1 MSKFFINRPIVAI
14 VIAIVTVIVG
24 ALSILTL
31 PVAQF
36 PAIAPPEVQVS
47 AIYVGADAQTI
58 EQSVATPIE
67 QQMSGVD
74 NMNYM
79 YSLNATANGQM
90 RMIVDFD
97 VNTNP
102 NTDLILAQS
111 RETQAAPQ
119 LPVDV
124 NNYGVTVQKSTL
136 APLML
141 VALYSPKGTYDA
153 RFLAN
158 YAYIN
163 LNDPMTRVKGVGTIQ
178 IFGAGQYA
186 MRLWVKPDQLA
197 KLQIT
202 VPEIVSALQ
211 TQNTVNPA
219 GQVGSEPAPKGQEF
233 TYSVRAQGRLTSPEE
248 FEQIV
253 VRETPETGIVR
264 LKDVARVELGSQDYS
279 VEGHLNG
286 KPSAVI
292 AVYQLPGSNAVET
305 AAAVRKMMT
314 EAKTRFPDD
323 VDYVVPVDTTLAVSA
338 GMKEIVETLVIALVL
353 VIAVVYL
360 FLQGWR
366 ATLIPLLAVPVSL
379 VGTFLFFPLF
389 GFSINTL
396 SLFGLV
402 LAIGLV
408 VDDAI
413 VVVEAVERY
422 IEQGVAPKQAALK
435 AMEEISGPVI
445 GIALVLSAVFIP
457 TAFIPGITG
466 KLYQQFAVTI
476 AISVIL
482 SAFNALSLSPA
493 LAALILK
500 PKVESRGLLA
510 RFFAWFNRMF
520 GHATEGYV
528 RVSGVLMRKSIVAVI
543 ALAAAGVASYF
554 ISNKL
559 PTSFVPDEDQGYF
572 YLNIQLP
579 NAASLQRT
587 ELVTAK
593 VEDILA
599 KTPGVKYTTGILGF
613 SLLSLVRTSYNAFI
627 FVSMKDWDDRKT
639 RAEQFQAIKARLNRE
654 LSALPE
660 GVAFSF
666 SPPAIP
672 GVGTSG
678 GFTFILEDRAGKD
691 VQFLSDNLNKFVAA
705 ARKRPEIGTL
715 TTTFLP
721 AVPQQFVDVD
731 RDKVIKQGVNIN
743 DVYRTIQ
750 AFMGGLFVNYFNR
763 FGRQWQVYVEA
774 ENEYRT
780 KSENVGQFYVR
791 NAAGEMVPLSAL
803 TRFRAGAGPE
813 FTMRFNEY
821 RSAQL
826 NGAAAAGYSTDQA
839 MKALEET
846 FAQNMP
852 PEMGYD
858 YSGMSFQEKRAQEG
872 VSPSI
877 IFGFSLL
884 FVFLILS
891 ALYESWSLPLSVLL
905 STPVAVFG
913 ALGVLWLR
921 RTLLGHFLP
930 AYMVQ
935 IESDVYSQIGLVML
949 IGLAAKNAILIVEFA
964 KDELEKGKPLM
975 DAALEGARL
984 RLRPILMTSFAFIL
998 GCVPLWI
1005 ATGAGAVSRQIMGTT
1020 VIGGML
1026 AASFIGIFIIP
1037 SAFYLV
1043 EKLSGSA
1050 ASGELSVVPPPSPS
1064 QGD

>member
-1 MSKFFINRPIVAI
+1 MSKFFINRPIVAM

-24 ALSILTL
+24 LVVIASL

-36 PAIAPPEVQVS
+36 PAIAPPEIQVS

-97 VNTNP
+97 VNTDP

-119 LPVDV
+119 LPADV

-163 LNDPMTRVKGVGTIQ
+163 LNDPLTRVKGVGTIQ

-202 VPEIVSALQ
+202 VPEIIAALQ

-248 FEQIV
+248 FENIV
-253 VRETPETGIVR
+253 VRETPDTGIVR
-264 LKDVARVELGSQDYS
+264 VGDVARVELGSQDYS

-305 AAAVRKMMT
+305 AAAVTKMMT
-314 EAKTRFPDD
+314 DAKKRFPDD
-323 VDYVVPVDTTLAVSA
+323 VDYVVPVDTTRAVTA

-379 VGTFLFFPLF
+379 IGTFLVFPLF

-413 VVVEAVERY
+413 VVVESVERH
-422 IEQGVAPKQAALK
+422 IEDGLAPKQAALK

-445 GIALVLSAVFIP
+445 GIALVLSAVFVP

-493 LAALILK
+493 LAALLLK
-500 PKVESRGLLA
+500 PKVESKGLLA

-520 GHATEGYV
+520 GHATENYV
-528 RVSGVLMRKSIVAVI
+528 RLSGVLIRKSAF
-543 ALAAAGVASYF
+543 ALALLAACGVASYF
-554 ISNKL
+554 ISDKL
-559 PTSFVPDEDQGYF
+559 PSSFVPDEDQGYF

-587 ELVTAK
+587 RLVTAK

-599 KTPGVKYTTGILGF
+599 KTPGVQYTTGILGF

-639 RAEQFQAIKARLNRE
+639 RAEQFQAIKARINRE
-654 LSALPE
+654 LSTIPE
-660 GVAFSF
+660 AVAFSF

-678 GFTFILEDRAGKD
+678 GFTFIVEDRAGKD

-721 AVPQQFVDVD
+721 SVPQQFVEVD
-731 RDKVIKQGVNIN
+731 RDKVIKQGVQIN

-750 AFMGGLFVNYFNR
+750 TFMGGLFVNYFNR
-763 FGRQWQVYVEA
+763 FGRQWQVYIEA
-774 ENEYRT
+774 ENQYRT

-803 TRFRAGAGPE
+803 TKFDSRSGPE

-826 NGAAAAGYSTDQA
+826 NGAAAAGYSTNQG
-839 MKALEET
+839 MKALEEV
-846 FAQNMP
+846 FAQTMP

-858 YSGMSFQEKRAQEG
+858 YSGMSFQEKKAQEG
-872 VSPSI
+872 VPSSV

-884 FVFLILS
+884 FVFLILA
-891 ALYESWSLPLSVLL
+891 ALYESWSLPFSVLL

-913 ALGVLWLR
+913 ALGMLWLR

-1037 SAFYLV
+1037 SAFYIV
-1043 EKLSGSA
+1043 EKLSGA
-1050 ASGELSVVPPPSPS
+1050 ASPRAIAMVPPPSPA